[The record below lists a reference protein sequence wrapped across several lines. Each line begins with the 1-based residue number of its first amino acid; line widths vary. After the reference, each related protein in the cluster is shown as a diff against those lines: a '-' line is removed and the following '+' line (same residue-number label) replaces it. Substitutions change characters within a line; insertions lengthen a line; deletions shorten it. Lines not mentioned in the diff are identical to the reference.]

1 MPDSNPDDDD
11 ALRIALSNCAR
22 EPIHIPGRVQAFG
35 ALMAFDLQSEVITHG
50 STNLAEMIG
59 SEKPLLGIRLK
70 DALEHRELVHDLR
83 GTIGLPT
90 IQTQRERL
98 GSYQLNHAIVDVAV
112 HRSNDLIVVELERHD
127 YPSER
132 PDIAIA
138 QVRSLL
144 GCLRKEH
151 GYIDLIRSAAAA
163 LRRLTGYDRVMG
175 YRFLSDGAGEV
186 MAEELAPGL
195 QPFFGLRYPASD
207 IPDQVRAAM
216 LKMPFRCISDIH
228 ADPVDLLSLPDQPPL
243 DMTLAHLKGVSP
255 IHVEYLKNMGVRCTM
270 NLPIINR
277 GELWGLFAL
286 HHYRPK
292 LLSPQLRSVCELFGQ
307 FFSMEVQQELE
318 REELSRRRRASSLQR
333 SFTQLESGTSRIQQ
347 VIELTGRDLMEIV
360 DADGVAI
367 LTPDQWVGVGSV
379 PSNDA
384 ILKSLPAPMDE
395 LLAIDSF
402 SSLGLHELTTATD
415 GHALAGML
423 SLSIST
429 ADASKLIFF
438 RVEETSRVRWAG
450 EPQKRFDYGPNGPRL
465 SPRASFQEYVEIV
478 SGRSRPWQSSEVA
491 AASEFR
497 TALAD
502 AMFHESI
509 ASSGHWRRQKEY
521 QDLLIAELNHRVKNI
536 LALVRSIARQ
546 TKVGAQSLTQYTENF
561 ERRIAALSTAHDLAG
576 GSGLQWVALEKL
588 LEIELRPYSTE
599 AVHWQGPVV
608 SLKSDV
614 APVLAL
620 VMHELLT
627 NAVKY
632 GALSEP
638 DGRLAIQWQVLSGGL
653 ELIWKERLAHSITMP
668 SDSGFGMSLIRRAIP
683 HECGGEAMVEFG
695 RDGLRARFW
704 LPSDAVRFSSTETAS
719 LRTVPTI
726 VTEIDRI
733 AIDQALIVENN
744 LILSM
749 ELEKIMLSLGCQH
762 VSCAADAEQAR
773 LLVEHESFQI
783 AVLDIHLG
791 SGTSLQLAEHLQRLG
806 LPLVFLSGYGD
817 QLTIPESLH
826 KAPRLSKPVQREQ
839 LAAAIRSVIHQEN

>member
-1 MPDSNPDDDD
+1 MPDSTLHDDEAFRV
-11 ALRIALSNCAR
+11 ALANCAR

-35 ALMAFDLQSEVITHG
+35 ALLAFDLQDELITHC
-50 STNLAEMIG
+50 STNLADIIG
-59 SEKPLLGIRLK
+59 SAQPPLGFRLK
-70 DALEHRELVHDLR
+70 DAIEHRELVHDIR

-98 GSYQLNHAIVDVAV
+98 GSYKLSHLTVDVAV
-112 HRSNDLIVVELERHD
+112 HRSESFIVVELEKDEH
-127 YPSER
+127 PPER

-144 GCLRKEH
+144 GCLSKEH
-151 GYIDLIRSAAAA
+151 GYSELLRSAAAA

-186 MAEELAPGL
+186 LAEERAPGL
-195 QPFFGLRYPASD
+195 EPFLGLRYPASD
-207 IPDQVRAAM
+207 IPDQVRASM
-216 LKMPFRCISDIH
+216 LKMPFRCITDIKADASDL
-228 ADPVDLLSLPDQPPL
+228 VSLPDQPPL
-243 DMTLAHLKGVSP
+243 DLTLAHLKGVSP
-255 IHVEYLKNMGVRCTM
+255 IHIEYLKNMGVRSTM

-318 REELSRRRRASSLQR
+318 REALSRRRRASSLQR
-333 SFTQLESGTSRIQQ
+333 SFTQLESGNSRLQQ
-347 VIELTGRDLMEIV
+347 VIDLTGRDLMEIV

-367 LTPDQWVGVGSV
+367 LTAEQCVSIGAV
-379 PSNDA
+379 PSGES
-384 ILKSLPAPMDE
+384 IRKWLPEPMDE
-395 LLAIDSF
+395 LLAIDNLF
-402 SSLGLHELTTATD
+402 SLGLHALTSATD
-415 GHALAGML
+415 GRMLAGML

-429 ADASKLIFF
+429 VDASKLIFF

-450 EPQKRFDYGPNGPRL
+450 EPQKRFDHGPNGPRL
-465 SPRASFQEYVEIV
+465 TPRASFQEYVEIV
-478 SGRSRPWQSSEVA
+478 SGRSRPWQSSQVA

-502 AMFHESI
+502 AMFQESV

-546 TKVGAQSLTQYTENF
+546 TKAGAQSLTQYTENF

-588 LEIELRPYSTE
+588 LEIEVRPYNAE
-599 AVHWQGPVV
+599 AVYWEGPVV

-620 VMHELLT
+620 VIHELLT

-632 GALSEP
+632 GALSNP
-638 DGRLAIQWQVLSGGL
+638 DGRLAVHWRALSGGL
-653 ELIWKERLAHSITMP
+653 ELIWNEKLSHSVLTP
-668 SDSGFGMSLIRRAIP
+668 NDSGFGMSLIRRAIP

-695 RDGLRARFW
+695 QDGMRARFW
-704 LPSDAVRFSSTETAS
+704 LPSDAVRFSDADTAS
-719 LRTVPTI
+719 HRSVPASTAKI
-726 VTEIDRI
+726 EQLSIER
-733 AIDQALIVENN
+733 ALIVENN

-749 ELEKIMLSLGCQH
+749 ELEKLMLSLGCQS
-762 VSCAADAEQAR
+762 VACAADAEQAQQ
-773 LLVEHESFQI
+773 LVEHERFQV

-791 SGTSLQLAEHLQRLG
+791 SGTSLEFAEHLQQLG
-806 LPLVFLSGYGD
+806 VPWIFLSD
-817 QLTIPESLH
+817 T
-826 KAPRLSKPVQREQ
+826 AT
-839 LAAAIRSVIHQEN
+839 N